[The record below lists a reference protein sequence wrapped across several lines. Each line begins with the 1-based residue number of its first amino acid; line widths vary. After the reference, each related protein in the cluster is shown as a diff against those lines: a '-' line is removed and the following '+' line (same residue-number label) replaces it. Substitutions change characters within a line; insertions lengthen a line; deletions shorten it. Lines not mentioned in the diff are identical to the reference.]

1 MRRSW
6 MLVLALAA
14 CTRAAQQPPVM
25 RPLTRAAVANAT
37 FQTEYAVEGSDSTAT
52 ITLTNGRY
60 ESPDGSLSVT
70 LLPDVAFGDLDDD
83 TVPDAAAVLV
93 SQPGGSGSFYDLVAL
108 VATPDGPR
116 QVATTLLGDRVDI
129 ESLAIIDRQIA
140 IQLVIQGPA
149 DPMCCP
155 SQREARTYALVGD
168 SLALVGVPV
177 PINRAVAP
185 DTGGTHP

>member
-6 MLVLALAA
+6 ILVLGLAG
-14 CTRAAQQPPVM
+14 CTRAARQPPAI

-37 FQTEYAVEGSDSTAT
+37 FRTEYALEGSDSSAT
-52 ITLTNGRY
+52 ITLTNGHY
-60 ESPDGSLSVT
+60 ESPDGTLAVT

-93 SQPGGSGSFYDLVAL
+93 SQPGGSGSFYDLVVLA
-108 VATPDGPR
+108 ATADGPR
-116 QVATTLLGDRVDI
+116 QVATALLGDRVDI
-129 ESLAIIDRQIA
+129 ESLVIIDGQIA
-140 IQLVIQGPA
+140 LQLLTQGPA
-149 DPMCCP
+149 DPLCCP
-155 SQREARTYALVGD
+155 TQREARTYALVGD

-177 PINRAVAP
+177 LINGAVAP

>member
-6 MLVLALAA
+6 MLVLAFAA
-14 CTRAAQQPPVM
+14 CTRAAQPPPVI

-37 FQTEYAVEGSDSTAT
+37 FRTEYAIEGSDSAAT
-52 ITLTNGRY
+52 IRLTNGRY
-60 ESPDGSLSVT
+60 ESRDGSLSVT

-83 TVPDAAAVLV
+83 TVPEAAAVLV
-93 SQPGGSGSFYDLVAL
+93 SQPGGSGSFYDLVVLA
-108 VATPDGPR
+108 ATPDGPR
-116 QVATTLLGDRVDI
+116 QVATALLGDRVDI

-140 IQLVIQGPA
+140 LQLVIQSPA

-155 SQREARTYALVGD
+155 TRREARTYALVGD

-177 PINRAVAP
+177 LINNVVPA